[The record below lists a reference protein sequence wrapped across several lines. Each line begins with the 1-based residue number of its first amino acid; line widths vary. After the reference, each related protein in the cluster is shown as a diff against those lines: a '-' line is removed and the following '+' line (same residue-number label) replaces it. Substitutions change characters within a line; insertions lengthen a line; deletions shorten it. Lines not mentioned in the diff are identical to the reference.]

1 MSLSRVLVAN
11 RGEIALRVIRA
22 CQALGLSTV
31 LAASEADLDSLPAR
45 VADRTVCIGPARS
58 SESYLRPE
66 AIVTAALGTGADAVH
81 PGYGFLAESPALAEA
96 CADAGLT
103 FVGPTAD
110 QMRLMG
116 NKIAARLRAEA
127 AGVPTL
133 PGSEK
138 VADPKEAVRLAE
150 QVGFPVMLKAAGGG
164 GGRGMKIVEDAVS
177 LPGIF
182 QSASAEALAAFG
194 DPTLYL
200 ERYLANARH
209 VEVQV
214 LGDTAGRVLH
224 VGERDCS
231 LQRRHQKVIE
241 EAPAPGLHGALREE
255 IRAAGVALAAAI
267 DYQGA
272 GTVEFLVDAASGR
285 FYFLEMNTRIQ
296 VEHPVSELISGIDLV
311 EAQLRVAGGEP
322 LGFGQEDVVLRGHAI
337 ECRVTAEV
345 AEDGFRPN
353 AGRLVRFEPPVGP
366 NLRCDTH
373 CFPGYTVPIHYDSLL
388 AKLVVYGRTRE
399 EATERTCRALDR
411 FVVEGVATSIPFLR
425 HAVASRAFAEG
436 QVHTRLIDE
445 ALLAS
450 YVAEATAT
458 VAETRAPGSPAA

>member
-1 MSLSRVLVAN
+1 MRISRVLVAN
-11 RGEIALRVIRA
+11 RGEIALRILRA
-22 CQALGLSTV
+22 CEGLGLSTV

-45 VADRTVCIGPARS
+45 VADRTVCIGPPRS

-96 CADAGLT
+96 CDEAGLVL
-103 FVGPTAD
+103 VGPTAD

-133 PGSEK
+133 PGSGK
-138 VADPKEAVRLAE
+138 VAGPAEAAE
-150 QVGFPVMLKAAGGG
+150 VASRVGFPLMLKAAGGG
-164 GGRGMKIVEDAVS
+164 GGRGMKIVEDVGA

-182 QSASAEALAAFG
+182 QAASAEAMAAFG

-200 ERYLANARH
+200 ERYLASARH

-214 LGDTAGRVLH
+214 LGDTAGTVVH

-241 EAPAPGLHGALREE
+241 EAPAPGLAERLREE
-255 IRAAGVALAAAI
+255 VRAAAVALAAAI
-267 DYQGA
+267 GYRGA
-272 GTVEFLVDAASGR
+272 GTVEFLVDAATGG

-296 VEHPVSELISGIDLV
+296 VEHPVSELVSGIDLV

-322 LGFGQEDVVLRGHAI
+322 LGFGQDDVVLRGHAI

-345 AEDGFRPN
+345 PEDGFRPN

-373 CFPGYTVPIHYDSLL
+373 CYPGYTVPIHYDSLL
-388 AKLVVYGRTRE
+388 AKLLVYGRTRP
-399 EATERTCRALDR
+399 EAIERMVRALDR
-411 FVVEGVATSIPFLR
+411 FVVEGVTTSIPFLR
-425 HAVASRAFAEG
+425 YAVASGAFAEG
-436 QVHTRLIDE
+436 RVHTRLIDE
-445 ALLAS
+445 ALLAA
-450 YVAEATAT
+450 YVNGAPAGDGRPGAT
-458 VAETRAPGSPAA
+458 GSPA